1 MPPST
6 IEAFRDHG
14 ILANALEQE
23 VDDAQL
29 VLDHLVELKID
40 LDEITR
46 ELQSDGVAA
55 FAKSYDSLLNTIA
68 QKMAA
73 LADSD

>member
-14 ILANALEQE
+14 ILANALEQG

-29 VLDHLVELKID
+29 VLDHLVELDID
-40 LDEITR
+40 LDEITE
-46 ELQSDGVAA
+46 ELQSDGVEA
-55 FAKSYDSLLNTIA
+55 FAKSYDSLLKHNCPEDGCA
-68 QKMAA
+68 R
-73 LADSD
+73 S